1 MTHDPTAHG
10 GWHLTRRRWLAGLAA
25 LSLAGCASVG
35 GGSDP
40 LPSWND
46 GANKQAILKFVA
58 DVTREGAS
66 TFVPPAERVA
76 VFDNDGTLWV
86 EQPMYT
92 QVMFVLDWV
101 KANAAQHPEWRDNP
115 VFKALASNDPQA
127 LHALPERELAGFV
140 FTAQSGLSDEAYDA
154 AARDWLARARH
165 PKFNR
170 PYTELVYQPQL
181 ELLAT
186 CAARASRPS
195 SSRAVRWSSCGR
207 GASASM
213 ASRLSR

>member
-1 MTHDPTAHG
+1 MTHDPSAHV
-10 GWHLTRRRWLAGLAA
+10 GWQLTRRCWLAGLAA
-25 LSLAGCASVG
+25 LSLAGCANVG

-92 QVMFVLDWV
+92 QVMFVLD
-101 KANAAQHPEWRDNP
+101 
-115 VFKALASNDPQA
+115 
-127 LHALPERELAGFV
+127 
-140 FTAQSGLSDEAYDA
+140 
-154 AARDWLARARH
+154 
-165 PKFNR
+165 
-170 PYTELVYQPQL
+170 
-181 ELLAT
+181 
-186 CAARASRPS
+186 
-195 SSRAVRWSSCGR
+195 
-207 GASASM
+207 
-213 ASRLSR
+213 